1 MSVGAASAAASNA
14 GPATVARPS
23 RAKLWAGLLVTVSL
37 TFTGIFGPA
46 LAPYDAEARDA
57 GAIMADPS
65 SAHWL
70 GTDEEGRDL
79 LSLLING
86 ARVAL
91 LVGLGTVLLSGILG
105 TGLGLLSGYVGGM
118 TDLVLQR
125 CIEVILSFP
134 GILLAILIIFVT
146 GSPGVASV
154 VFALAATGWSG
165 YARLVRGQV
174 LSLRERG
181 FVEAT
186 RILGLSTP
194 RILARH
200 LLPSVAGPVGV
211 LMTFQVASAILAEAG
226 LSFLGLGPQDGS
238 SWGGMLEQGAILFV
252 QSPLIGMSAGL
263 AIAVTVIGVNFLGD
277 YLRDV
282 LDPQSKG

>member
-1 MSVGAASAAASNA
+1 
-14 GPATVARPS
+14 
-23 RAKLWAGLLVTVSL
+23 
-37 TFTGIFGPA
+37 
-46 LAPYDAEARDA
+46 
-57 GAIMADPS
+57 
-65 SAHWL
+65 
-70 GTDEEGRDL
+70 
-79 LSLLING
+79 
-86 ARVAL
+86 
-91 LVGLGTVLLSGILG
+91 
-105 TGLGLLSGYVGGM
+105 M

-125 CIEVILSFP
+125 FIEVILSFP

-194 RILARH
+194 RILVRH

-252 QSPLIGMSAGL
+252 KSPLIGMSAGL

-282 LDPQSKG
+282 LDPQSNG